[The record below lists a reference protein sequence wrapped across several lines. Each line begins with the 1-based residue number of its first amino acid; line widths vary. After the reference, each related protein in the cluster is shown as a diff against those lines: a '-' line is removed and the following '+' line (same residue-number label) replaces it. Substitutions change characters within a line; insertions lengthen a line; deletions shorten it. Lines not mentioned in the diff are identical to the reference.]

1 MVLFKQQCIELRKCD
16 YTLGEIVKIT
26 RRPKTSVYAH
36 IRNIPLS
43 KSRWDL
49 IRAAH
54 KVRALQLAAGRRGKS
69 SRTFKKFSSWDTDM
83 VSLVSHLI
91 FDGEI
96 KRGGCVYF
104 NRNLPLVKRVE
115 GCMRKI
121 YAYEPRRWKDKLTGV
136 HRISYF
142 NVALVIYLQGKA
154 MNLLADIHQLPIEL
168 KKEFIRSFFDDEGCM
183 DFRQSRNLRQ
193 IRGYQKNVEI
203 LHVIQ
208 RTLADIGIASA
219 VVSPNEVKIVG
230 KENLLKFQR
239 EINFSPGVRINGDR
253 PNSVWKQHLEK
264 REILRRAIESYK
276 PLGSNGVHRTLTT

>member
-1 MVLFKQQCIELRKCD
+1 MNAFKQQCIELRKRD

-26 RRPKTSVYAH
+26 QRPKTSVYAH
-36 IRNIPLS
+36 IRDIPLS
-43 KSRWDL
+43 KSRWNL

-54 KVRALQLAAGRRGKS
+54 KVHALQLAAKRRGKS
-69 SRTFKKFSSWDTDM
+69 SRTFKKFSSWDTDT
-83 VSLVSHLI
+83 VSLVSHFI

-104 NRNLPLVKRVE
+104 NRNLPLVKHVE
-115 GCMRKI
+115 NCMRKI
-121 YAYEPRRWKDKLTGV
+121 YAYEPRHWQDKLTGV

-142 NVALVIYLQGKA
+142 NVSLVIYLKEKA
-154 MNLLADIHQLPIEL
+154 TNLLANIHKMPIEL

-183 DFRQSRNLRQ
+183 DFRQSSNLRQ

-203 LHVIQ
+203 LDIIQ
-208 RTLADIGIASA
+208 RTLTDLGIAST
-219 VVSPNEVKIVG
+219 VVPPNEVKIVG
-230 KENLLKFQR
+230 RENLLKFQK

-276 PLGSNGVHRTLTT
+276 PLGSNGVHRH